1 MQITKF
7 ITGSPASFVKSVNA
21 LITESDVAIKINSI
35 SCSGPRLTAVVELTS
50 LAANTRGALAE
61 VACLT
66 KDVSEKFDGLV
77 AGNPCWSA
85 LAAFDQPKGK
95 AEADDSAD
103 DQSKGLLV
111 VAALCQP

>member
-7 ITGSPASFVKSVNA
+7 ISGSPASFVKSVNA
-21 LITESDVAIKINSI
+21 LIAESDVAIKIHSI
-35 SCSGPRLTAVVELTS
+35 SCSGSRLTAVVELTS
-50 LAANTRGALAE
+50 LATNTRGALAE

-66 KDVSEKFDGLV
+66 KDASEKFDELV
-77 AGNPCWSA
+77 SGNPCWSA

-95 AEADDSAD
+95 AETDNSAAD
-103 DQSKGLLV
+103 QPKGLLV